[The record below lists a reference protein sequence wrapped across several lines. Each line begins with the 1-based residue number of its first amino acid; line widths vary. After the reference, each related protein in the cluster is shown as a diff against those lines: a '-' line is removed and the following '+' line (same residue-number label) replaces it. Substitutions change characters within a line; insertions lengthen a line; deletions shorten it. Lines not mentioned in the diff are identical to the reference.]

1 MVLGLAK
8 KHHCGPILERRHK
21 VSAHHV
27 VGRLSPAVPVVRLEK
42 CYGDRA
48 YRVRYVYDTY
58 TRRGGADAARQL
70 RGRGGLSMS
79 ENAGLPAKQAY
90 ENARRNVPVLR
101 Q

>member
-27 VGRLSPAVPVVRLEK
+27 VGRLSPAVPVVRPEK

-48 YRVRYVYDTY
+48 YPIQHVYTSR
-58 TRRGGADAARQL
+58 RRGHGAL
-70 RGRGGLSMS
+70 EGS
-79 ENAGLPAKQAY
+79 EKDNG
-90 ENARRNVPVLR
+90 E
-101 Q
+101 